1 MPPLYL
7 ASGSP
12 RRRELL
18 TQIGVPFNVVSAPI
32 DETPL
37 PSESASAYVERL
49 ARAKAAAGL
58 ASLKDPVQGLRGH
71 ARSHRSDAVPEGGA
85 APVGAGMPAK
95 GSTAALEEAVV
106 LGADTAVVLD
116 GRILG
121 KPENR
126 EDALAMLAELS
137 GREHQVLTAV
147 ALSDGQRVH
156 SLCVTSKVRF
166 RVISA
171 DEAQRYWASGEP
183 ADKAGG
189 YAIQGLGAVFV
200 TELSGSY
207 SAVVGLPL
215 SETAELL
222 GQFGI
227 ACWQSPVHTPEVTNP
242 R

>member
-1 MPPLYL
+1 MTPLYL

-18 TQIGVPFNVVSAPI
+18 TQIGVPFIVISAPI
-32 DETPL
+32 DESPL
-37 PSESASAYVERL
+37 PSESAPAYVERL

-58 ASLKDPVQGLRGH
+58 ARVDGP
-71 ARSHRSDAVPEGGA
+71 
-85 APVGAGMPAK
+85 
-95 GSTAALEEAVV
+95 AVV

-126 EDALAMLAELS
+126 EDALAMLADLS

-147 ALSDGQRVH
+147 ALDDGQRVH
-156 SLCVTSKVRF
+156 SFCVTSTVRF
-166 RVISA
+166 RAIST

-189 YAIQGLGAVFV
+189 YAVQGLGAVFV
-200 TELSGSY
+200 TGLSGSY

-215 SETAELL
+215 CETADLL
-222 GQFGI
+222 DQFGI
-227 ACWQSPVHTPEVTNP
+227 ACWQSLAHTPEVTNP
-242 R
+242 Q